1 MVIGDDDYDDDPGC
15 DGGDG
20 GSGGSGGGVLI
31 EEVVS
36 RAEEGVDLRKAMLI
50 RP

>member
-1 MVIGDDDYDDDPGC
+1 MVIGDDDYGDDPGC
-15 DGGDG
+15 DG